1 MKLEEIVL
9 HWVATDVSKTV
20 NGIKDLLCPLSR
32 DHQSGFIYGN
42 IELDVVVEVDACDGG
57 SVGSDFD

>member
-9 HWVATDVSKTV
+9 HWVATNVSKNV

-32 DHQSGFIYGN
+32 DHQSRFIHGN
-42 IELDVVVEVDACDGG
+42 IELDVVVEVDD
-57 SVGSDFD
+57 